1 MDRKSPQQPQ
11 HNINDQIR
19 AREVRLIAADGEQV
33 GIVPIED
40 ALRRA
45 DEAELDLVEVAPQS
59 KPPVAR
65 ILDYGKFRY
74 EMQKREKVS
83 RKKGHQTQI
92 KKIRISPKIE
102 KHDYDTKM
110 RSMRSFLESGDKV
123 KVTMMFRG
131 RMVTHKEL
139 GREVLDKMIE
149 ELSDIAKLE
158 GDIQMEGHRH
168 MTMTLMKK

>member
-1 MDRKSPQQPQ
+1 M

-19 AREVRLIAADGEQV
+19 ARELRLIDADGEQL
-33 GIVPIED
+33 GIVPLED

-45 DEAELDLVEVAPQS
+45 EQAELDLVEVAPQAT
-59 KPPVAR
+59 PPVAR

-74 EMQKREKVS
+74 ELQKREKS
-83 RKKGHQTQI
+83 SKKKGHQTQI
-92 KKIRISPKIE
+92 KKLRISPKIE
-102 KHDYDTKM
+102 KHDYETKM
-110 RSMRSFLESGDKV
+110 RSMRSFLEAGDKV

-139 GREVLDKMIE
+139 GREVLDKMVE
-149 ELSDIAKLE
+149 DLSDLAKLE
-158 GDIQMEGHRH
+158 GDIQMEGHRN